1 MSGSWPQAE
10 GRLGCLDSGVVK
22 WGHDLL
28 GRVHT
33 PYRVCTVFFFLQ
45 IVVVVFLLL
54 DVGRAFFFN
63 FWPPT
68 YLFARKPI
76 DFDCDPLFRVP
87 LLVASRPPRI
97 RWWRFPVTEMLP
109 SSAELGRR
117 ITGFSLPNFDWLA
130 VVMAVITGYG
140 AINGDGRALLTS
152 ARTTLIKN
160 DCHRRNA
167 SQLFGL
173 VSFNRAQLLLVS
185 IVLPSFFLAHFFL
198 PSFDVDVPLNSLKL
212 SDFVCSWRFF
222 GRNKK
227 KSSWISLNKLE
238 VLVNWKS
245 FIWFYW
251 VFTSCFGG
259 NLFAA
264 VFKDSIHSS
273 TFY

>member
-1 MSGSWPQAE
+1 
-10 GRLGCLDSGVVK
+10 
-22 WGHDLL
+22 
-28 GRVHT
+28 
-33 PYRVCTVFFFLQ
+33 
-45 IVVVVFLLL
+45 
-54 DVGRAFFFN
+54 
-63 FWPPT
+63 
-68 YLFARKPI
+68 
-76 DFDCDPLFRVP
+76 
-87 LLVASRPPRI
+87 
-97 RWWRFPVTEMLP
+97 MLP

-212 SDFVCSWRFF
+212 SDFVCSWRFLVEI
-222 GRNKK
+222 K
-227 KSSWISLNKLE
+227 KSHHGFL
-238 VLVNWKS
+238 
-245 FIWFYW
+245 
-251 VFTSCFGG
+251 
-259 NLFAA
+259 
-264 VFKDSIHSS
+264 SIN
-273 TFY
+273 